1 MQAAFEGKKTKTVQA
16 YVYLGGDA
24 GGEAVKKEIGSDLQY
39 FSVNIEL
46 GVRLSLTTVNDT

>member
-24 GGEAVKKEIGSDLQY
+24 GGEAGLIFNTSPSTSNSAFVYLSPLSTIPKEL
-39 FSVNIEL
+39 L
-46 GVRLSLTTVNDT
+46 L